1 MTQTGSEIALQPTV
15 LTYDTVIA
23 TGSGPADIPT
33 NIQAGTTFSAPFIV
47 NLDNQAFLTTNPE
60 QNFVAQEQV
69 QLVGTRLTGWA
80 SVLPFTATVYGQ
92 PRVVER
98 VILGLAGNPGS
109 EPALTSR
116 MQFQGGCI
124 VGTGPVAGQLADPSP
139 A

>member
-1 MTQTGSEIALQPTV
+1 MAQTGPEPVVQPAV
-15 LTYDTVIA
+15 LAYDRVIA

-33 NIQAGTTFSAPFIV
+33 NVQAGNTFSAPFIV
-47 NLDNQAFLTTNPE
+47 NEENQAFLTTDPE

-80 SVLPFTATVYGQ
+80 SLLPFTAMVYGL

-98 VILGLAGNPGS
+98 VILGLAADAGGES
-109 EPALTSR
+109 AYSSR

-124 VGTGPVAGQLADPSP
+124 VGTGALADQLADPSP
-139 A
+139 T